1 MRVPNEVHTSGSWR
15 IREIASD
22 FAVEDVWAL
31 PAYGRLEDFPAL
43 IALTVS
49 SDPAHSASLPT
60 RALWRARDVL
70 GRWFGIGRISE
81 PASGDAAGQ
90 LPIPGTSETSLAA
103 RLPDDLRG
111 TAADLDFGALPFAP
125 LYRTDRE
132 FAAEISNRTVH
143 GILHL
148 AWADLGDGRFQGQ
161 LAVYVKP
168 RGLLGKSYLA
178 SIKPFRYL
186 VVYPALLRQV
196 ERRWAARQSA
206 GLGS

>member
-1 MRVPNEVHTSGSWR
+1 MRVSNEIHTSGSWR

-31 PAYGRLEDFPAL
+31 PAYGDSEDFPAL
-43 IALTVS
+43 VELTVS
-49 SDPAHSASLPT
+49 SDPAHSSSVPT
-60 RALWRARDVL
+60 RLLWQARDLL
-70 GRWFGIGRISE
+70 GQWFGLGRISE
-81 PASGDAAGQ
+81 PVGSGAAGQ
-90 LPIPGTSETSLAA
+90 LPIPGTAETSLAA

-143 GILHL
+143 GVLHL
-148 AWADLGDGRFQGQ
+148 AWADLGNDRFQGQ

-168 RGLLGKSYLA
+168 RGFLGKIYLA
-178 SIKPFRYL
+178 LIKPFRYL

-196 ERRWAARQSA
+196 ERRWAARRPD
-206 GLGS
+206 